1 MSDSEADSVAFAGA
15 FAVPLVNPAMDGCLD
30 VRAMGAE
37 RRGGKERVTMPVVV
51 AERKNHGGIEK
62 RELDL
67 RILKKNE
74 TSPCVLR
81 WHYFLLLSVY
91 ETYPVIL
98 R

>member
-1 MSDSEADSVAFAGA
+1 
-15 FAVPLVNPAMDGCLD
+15 
-30 VRAMGAE
+30 MGAE